1 MKFLVIEV
9 IPEDY
14 GQRNSAPER
23 GLSDGNTVDPKQ
35 HGFVLCESTYQ
46 WISVSMQKYMC
57 RIMCTP
63 VLYKTCIE
71 VDSLSLHR
79 HKVRNI

>member
-1 MKFLVIEV
+1 MEIQLT
-9 IPEDY
+9 
-14 GQRNSAPER
+14 
-23 GLSDGNTVDPKQ
+23 LKQ

>member
-1 MKFLVIEV
+1 MVRETQHPREAFLMEV
-9 IPEDY
+9 QLI
-14 GQRNSAPER
+14 
-23 GLSDGNTVDPKQ
+23 LKQ
-35 HGFVLCESTYQ
+35 HEFVLCESTYQ
-46 WISVSMQKYMC
+46 WISVNMQKYMC
-57 RIMCTP
+57 RIMYTF

>member
-1 MKFLVIEV
+1 MVRETQHPREAFLMEV
-9 IPEDY
+9 
-14 GQRNSAPER
+14 QMT
-23 GLSDGNTVDPKQ
+23 LKQ
-35 HGFVLCESTYQ
+35 HEFVLCESTYQ
-46 WISVSMQKYMC
+46 WISVNMQIYMC
-57 RIMCTP
+57 RIMYTF